1 MEMTTTVIAHIM
13 LTGFH
18 SRNRCIVTQAGTME
32 NGGYSSFYEFP
43 TCTTSCRTVRQ
54 DHERTEISSTCAT

>member
-13 LTGFH
+13 LTGSH

-43 TCTTSCRTVRQ
+43 TYTTSCRSERQ